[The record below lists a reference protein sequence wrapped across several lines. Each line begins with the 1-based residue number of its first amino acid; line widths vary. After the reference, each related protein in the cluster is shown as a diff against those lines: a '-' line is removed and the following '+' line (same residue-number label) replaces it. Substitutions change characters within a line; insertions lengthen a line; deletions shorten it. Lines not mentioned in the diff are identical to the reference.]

1 MSVFTAS
8 IDSDR
13 PQLRLLTQ
21 TKIERIHEA
30 TMQVLEQTGVRVL
43 LPEAAA
49 LLDGAGCEIIGDL
62 IKIPHRL
69 VEECLDMAP
78 SSITIYDRGGRPAL
92 LLEGQN
98 IYFGTGP
105 TIQYVIDS
113 ETGQRRNST
122 MSDIKKA
129 AQIVDALPNLDYAK
143 SHGTS
148 INS

>member
-49 LLDGAGCEIIGDL
+49 LLDGAGCEIIDNL
-62 IKIPHRL
+62 VKIPRRL
-69 VEECLDMAP
+69 IEECLDMAP

-105 TIQYVIDS
+105 TIQYVID
-113 ETGQRRNST
+113 N
-122 MSDIKKA
+122 D
-129 AQIVDALPNLDYAK
+129 VL
-143 SHGTS
+143 
-148 INS
+148 